1 MNNRIMLGMW
11 RYMLN
16 VPPFLMEKQQAK
28 GKAKIIANLG
38 FMTAEHRLVH
48 HFAVR
53 RLPGADQPLSPGSI
67 ADATNLPLARVNRIL
82 QDLEEHMTF
91 LFRNIQGDVVWAY
104 PVTIE
109 KTPHQVTLDTGERI
123 YAA

>member
-16 VPPFLMEKQQAK
+16 VPPFFMEKQQAK

-53 RLPGADQPLSPGSI
+53 RLPGEP
-67 ADATNLPLARVNRIL
+67 
-82 QDLEEHMTF
+82 
-91 LFRNIQGDVVWAY
+91 
-104 PVTIE
+104 
-109 KTPHQVTLDTGERI
+109 TP
-123 YAA
+123 

>member
-1 MNNRIMLGMW
+1 MKNKMMLGVW

-16 VPPFLMEKQQAK
+16 VPPFLLEKQQAK
-28 GKAKIIANLG
+28 GKAKMEANLA
-38 FMTAEHRLVH
+38 FITAEHRLVH
-48 HFAVR
+48 HFVVR
-53 RLPGADQPLSPGSI
+53 ELPRAGHPLSPGFI
-67 ADATNLPLARVNRIL
+67 AGALNLPPEKVVKIL

-91 LFRNIQGDVVWAY
+91 LFRNGEGSVVWAY

-109 KTPHQVTLDTGERI
+109 KTPHHVTFDTGEQI